1 MKKNDNSLNLIR
13 KITNVTLFVL
23 MCLSVLTGIV
33 LIAIS
38 FGSNSWGGMYVN
50 VATLFGGIGSIVLG
64 PVLLQLIWLSTD
76 VAFNFI
82 LDVKNIKN
90 AQLGLPTNELSAP
103 LFHKNCQKAVGID
116 NVYSVF
122 EKIKKFKLLLDEG
135 IITEEEYVEI
145 KNELLNKK
153 EKVGSK
159 FDKDIVK
166 IKQLKTYV
174 DEKILSKEEFD
185 DEKNKILKK

>member
-1 MKKNDNSLNLIR
+1 
-13 KITNVTLFVL
+13 
-23 MCLSVLTGIV
+23 MCLTVLTGIILFSV
-33 LIAIS
+33 S
-38 FGSNSWGGMYVN
+38 FTTNSWGEFIVN
-50 VATLFGGIGSIVLG
+50 YGTLFGGIGSILLG
-64 PVLLQLIWLSTD
+64 PIVIQLLWLSSD
-76 VAFNFI
+76 IFFNFI

-90 AQLGLPTNELSAP
+90 AQLGLPTSELSPP
-103 LFHKNCQKAVGID
+103 LFHKNCQKSVGID